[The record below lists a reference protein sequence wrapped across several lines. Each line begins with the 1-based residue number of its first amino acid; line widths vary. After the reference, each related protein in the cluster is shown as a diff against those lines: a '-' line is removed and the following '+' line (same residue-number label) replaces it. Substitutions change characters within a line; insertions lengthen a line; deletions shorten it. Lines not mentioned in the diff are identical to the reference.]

1 MRTSRFILAALLIS
15 ITLSATTVVP
25 ASVERLTVESTHV
38 VLAQAVD
45 SRASWNA
52 DHTRIY
58 TYTRFQLLQSMKG
71 TLPQSF
77 TVKRL
82 GGSAEGYTMKVAGV
96 RSWRP
101 GEQAVLFLQPD
112 IDNTFFTTSLMQGD
126 FRIQRQASG
135 TLTVSNGV
143 SGAKQVQ
150 ANGQLTEFQGS
161 RMTLDELQRRVRRVA
176 SQ

>member
-1 MRTSRFILAALLIS
+1 MRISRFFLAAVFIS
-15 ITLSATTVVP
+15 ITLSATTVIP

-38 VLAQAVD
+38 VLAQVVD
-45 SRASWNA
+45 NRSAWNS

-58 TYTRFQLLQSMKG
+58 TYTRFQVLQTMKG
-71 TLPQSF
+71 SLARSF

-82 GGSAEGYTMKVAGV
+82 GGSAEGYTMKVSGV
-96 RSWRP
+96 RAWRP

-112 IDNTFFTTSLMQGD
+112 VDNTFFTTGLMQGD

-135 TLTVSNGV
+135 TVFVSNGV
-143 SGAKQVQ
+143 RGTKQVE
-150 ANGQLTEFQGS
+150 ANGQLTEFQGT
-161 RMTLDELQRRVRRVA
+161 RMTLDELQRRVRKAA